1 MRHEPICSKTE
12 EQKLKPVIF
21 IIFFLVAIVTVITLG
36 VYYIPKILGYP
47 KVAKYMTIIFVL
59 CLVYLVGMAVFEE
72 RLFSKGDAKELV
84 GDTKK
89 IFEKRTGLSISNSIS
104 NIDVNDNY
112 ELMEGEFSIVFKTS
126 ESQIKHWLS
135 GKPPWNNIKWHKGQI
150 PHKLGASVKFNF
162 ADGVGLGIY
171 NNGES
176 IYLGDKD
183 LVKLLNDTTNYY
195 SYVED
200 CCPDQKGL
208 RFHDG
213 RLLILQPRTRM
224 VYYSVWDF

>member
-1 MRHEPICSKTE
+1 M
-12 EQKLKPVIF
+12 IF
-21 IIFFLVAIVTVITLG
+21 IIVFLVALVIGITFG
-36 VYYIPKILGYP
+36 VYYVPKWLGYP
-47 KVAKYMTIIFVL
+47 KAAKYLTIIFVL
-59 CLVYLVGMAVFEE
+59 CLLYLVGMAVFEDK
-72 RLFSKGDAKELV
+72 LFTRDDAKALV
-84 GDTKK
+84 SDAKK
-89 IFEKRTGLSISNSIS
+89 VFEKRTGLSISDSIS

-112 ELMEGEFSIVFKTS
+112 ELLEGEFSIVFKTS
-126 ESQIKHWLS
+126 ESQINSWLS

-150 PHKLGASVKFNF
+150 PHKLGVSVKFNF
-162 ADGVGLGIY
+162 ADRVGLGIY
-171 NNGES
+171 DNGES

-224 VYYSVWDF
+224 VYYAVWDF